1 MMAARNKKISDIMT
15 EMPSYFMKKGKV
27 TLKQG
32 TDISKIFSS
41 ITGKF
46 SGEKMSQIDGLRIDF
61 RKNEEFKNG
70 WVHLRSSNTEPVFR
84 IIAESDSAE
93 KTDRIYKY
101 FAGLI
106 K

>member
-1 MMAARNKKISDIMT
+1 MMASRNKKISDIMKD
-15 EMPSYFMKKGKV
+15 MPAYYMKKGKV

-32 TDISKIFSS
+32 TDITKILMSVTESF
-41 ITGKF
+41 KD
-46 SGEKMSQIDGLRIDF
+46 EKMSQIDGLRIDF
-61 RKNEEFKNG
+61 RKNDDFKNG

-93 KTDRIYKY
+93 KTERIYKH
-101 FAGLI
+101 FAGMI